1 MIEMM
6 KLEDIVEMAK
16 SHGLSVRE
24 LARLSYID
32 YTAVTQYVNGKR
44 NIPDRY
50 RLLLTYVV
58 RDINAD
64 GKETTKSTKEL
75 EEENIFLKGII
86 KALTK
91 KERGES

>member
-1 MIEMM
+1 MIKMM
-6 KLEDIVEMAK
+6 NLEDIVEMAK

-58 RDINAD
+58 RDMN
-64 GKETTKSTKEL
+64 GEETTKSMKEL